1 MARRPGL
8 GRGLDSLIP
17 SGEGRETAAPTP
29 TGTTGLIDIPI
40 NELVPNPNQPRVHF
54 DEESL
59 NDLSASIK
67 EVGVLQPLL
76 VRLLPDQSYQL
87 IAGERRWRAAKQAG
101 LTHVPAVVRET
112 DDLTSVENALVENLH
127 RQDLSP
133 LEEASAYQQ
142 LIDEFNMTHD
152 SVAKRVGKSRSAV
165 SNSLRLL
172 GLPASIQG
180 LIADGR
186 LSAGH
191 AKVLLGTDDRAFQE
205 SLAKRVVAEGLSV
218 RALEDAVR
226 ERTGG
231 AATPS
236 PTTPTDGG
244 ATTPTRGTTLR
255 EPGLLE
261 LEMLIAEHLAT
272 TVQVRKAGTRGTIT
286 IQFADLADLERIYYA
301 MMGASSSNTNQ

>member
-17 SGEGRETAAPTP
+17 AGEGRETAVPAA
-29 TGTTGLIDIPI
+29 GGTGLIDIPVDD
-40 NELVPNPNQPRVHF
+40 LVPNPNQPRVHF

-59 NDLSASIK
+59 NELSASIK

-76 VRLLPDQSYQL
+76 VRLLPNQSYQL
-87 IAGERRWRAAKQAG
+87 IAGERRWRAAKKAG

-172 GLPASIQG
+172 GLPAGIQG

-205 SLAKRVVAEGLSV
+205 ALAKRVVAEGLSV

-226 ERTGG
+226 ERTGTAKPTETPTPVDTG
-231 AATPS
+231 GGTRTPS
-236 PTTPTDGG
+236 
-244 ATTPTRGTTLR
+244 LR

-261 LEMLIAEHLAT
+261 LELLISEHLST
-272 TVQVRKAGTRGTIT
+272 TVQVRKSGSRGTIT

-301 MMGASSSNTNQ
+301 MMGAGNTDRQ

>member
-17 SGEGRETAAPTP
+17 AGEGRETATTP
-29 TGTTGLIDIPI
+29 TTRTGLIDIPVGD
-40 NELVPNPNQPRVHF
+40 LVPNPNQPRVHF

-59 NDLSASIK
+59 NELSASIK

-76 VRLLPDQSYQL
+76 VRLLPDKTYQL
-87 IAGERRWRAAKQAG
+87 IAGERRWRAAKKAG
-101 LTHVPAVVRET
+101 LSHVPAVVRET

-218 RALEDAVR
+218 RALEDAIR

-231 AATPS
+231 SSTTTL
-236 PTTPTDGG
+236 PTSTDGG
-244 ATTPTRGTTLR
+244 GAARPTPLR

-261 LEMLIAEHLAT
+261 LELLISEHLAT
-272 TVQVRKAGTRGTIT
+272 SVQVRKSGPKGTIT

-301 MMGASSSNTNQ
+301 MMGAGSKE

>member
-17 SGEGRETAAPTP
+17 AGEGRETAAPT
-29 TGTTGLIDIPI
+29 GDGTGLIDIPVDA
-40 NELVPNPNQPRVHF
+40 LVPNPNQPRVHF

-59 NDLSASIK
+59 NDLAASIK

-76 VRLLPDQSYQL
+76 VRLLPNKSYQL
-87 IAGERRWRAAKQAG
+87 IAGERRWRAAKKAG

-205 SLAKRVVAEGLSV
+205 ALAKRVVNEGLSV

-226 ERTGG
+226 ERTGTPKTVEPTAPG
-231 AATPS
+231 ETSTATR
-236 PTTPTDGG
+236 T
-244 ATTPTRGTTLR
+244 TTLR

-272 TVQVRKAGTRGTIT
+272 SVQVKKAGTRGTIT

-301 MMGASSSNTNQ
+301 MMGATSAE